1 MTVGPWLRF
10 VRALRVA
17 PLCALAVILPGC
29 TLPYEQLALPGPL
42 SGPSRGSEIGS
53 AAQRPGVRTS
63 DAADAETNA
72 PRLFPASE
80 PMLGKPPPQAGGAPP
95 AGAKETADG
104 ITLNLSGATI
114 QEVAS
119 TVLGDVLK
127 LNYAV
132 ADNVK
137 GSITLRTAVPIPKA
151 DLLATFE
158 SLIRAEGAALVV
170 DNGIYRIVAAE
181 GAAPSGLVRR
191 GRDARSAGLG
201 NEIVALRYVAAEE
214 MQRILSA
221 LAPQAS
227 ILKVDQSRNV
237 LIVSGTAN
245 ELSSIRDTVA
255 TFDVDWMRGMSFGL
269 FPVESV
275 QIVRRGAQTIS
286 QQKSSLSIRVEELS
300 RTLAINRFLQ
310 RKVTQANQRAV
321 SANEQFL
328 RQIGAE
334 LHDGP
339 AQLISLGLLRLDG
352 LRPRAGGA
360 VRPPEAVEHD
370 FSIIR
375 GALAD
380 SLKEVRSICAGMT
393 IPELND
399 CTLAQAIELSVT
411 MHERRSGSTV
421 ALDLDDRLPDGMP
434 LPFVICAYRFVQEGL
449 NNAFK
454 HAGGAGQRVSAR
466 MAGTHVV
473 LTVSD
478 SGPGI
483 TSTPADAVSGRLG
496 LRGLSD
502 RIRAMGGELD
512 IRSAS
517 GEGTHLEARFNVEDL
532 GLGHD

>member
-1 MTVGPWLRF
+1 MAHVSSANVVAYVGAAASGLPR
-10 VRALRVA
+10 
-17 PLCALAVILPGC
+17 LAGR
-29 TLPYEQLALPGPL
+29 L
-42 SGPSRGSEIGS
+42 SGWW
-53 AAQRPGVRTS
+53 
-63 DAADAETNA
+63 
-72 PRLFPASE
+72 
-80 PMLGKPPPQAGGAPP
+80 
-95 AGAKETADG
+95 AKRE
-104 ITLNLSGATI
+104 LHI
-114 QEVAS
+114 QFVIVAS
-119 TVLGDVLK
+119 VVVTAFMTVLGAWVSDRIVKGIIANSAANAALYLHGFVEPYVQELPEAGK
-127 LNYAV
+127 LSAATIDRLDAIFSQQTMLRDRIASIKIWAPGGRVVYAKDHRHIGHQYPETAPLREAWQGHVATEFDDLSDEENQIERRFNVPILEIYSPVFRASDNAVIAV
-132 ADNVK
+132 AEIYQVAQDLRREMRASYIETAATV
-137 GSITLRTAVPIPKA
+137 GGLTL
-151 DLLATFE
+151 
-158 SLIRAEGAALVV
+158 
-170 DNGIYRIVAAE
+170 
-181 GAAPSGLVRR
+181 
-191 GRDARSAGLG
+191 
-201 NEIVALRYVAAEE
+201 
-214 MQRILSA
+214 
-221 LAPQAS
+221 
-227 ILKVDQSRNV
+227 V
-237 LIVSGTAN
+237 LIAS
-245 ELSSIRDTVA
+245 
-255 TFDVDWMRGMSFGL
+255 L
-269 FPVESV
+269 F

-360 VRPPEAVEHD
+360 ARPPEAVEHD

-375 GALAD
+375 GALSD

-483 TSTPADAVSGRLG
+483 TRTPADTVSSRLG
-496 LRGLSD
+496 LRGLTD
-502 RIRAMGGELD
+502 RIRAMGGELN
-512 IRSAS
+512 IRSAP
-517 GEGTHLEARFNVEDL
+517 GEGTHLEARFNIEDL